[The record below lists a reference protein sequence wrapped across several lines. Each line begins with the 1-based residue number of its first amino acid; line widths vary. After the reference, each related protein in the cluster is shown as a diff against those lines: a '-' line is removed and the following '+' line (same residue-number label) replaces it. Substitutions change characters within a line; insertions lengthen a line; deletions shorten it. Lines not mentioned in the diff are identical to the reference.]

1 MKKII
6 VAAVAAMMAIIV
18 PSSCS
23 RKPQASATADIS
35 QQQLM
40 ERAAELCQYI
50 PDHELREGSEAYLTK
65 DFYAVLDTMFNHL
78 PEHEAMDH
86 EWLYYFVTG
95 NGGTIADYEVASVDI
110 TDATHA
116 TATIKV
122 RQKWEDGS
130 FDETTDIEE
139 HQLMMELV
147 DDQWLLAD
155 FDNHK
160 ADCIRHIAETR

>member
-6 VAAVAAMMAIIV
+6 VVAVAAMMAIIV

-23 RKPQASATADIS
+23 HKPQASATADIS

-40 ERAAELCQYI
+40 ERAAEFCQYI
-50 PDHELREGSEAYLTK
+50 PDHQLREEAQAYLTH

-78 PEHEAMDH
+78 HEHEAMDH

-147 DDQWLLAD
+147 DDQWLVAD

>member
-6 VAAVAAMMAIIV
+6 VVAVAAMMAIIV

-23 RKPQASATADIS
+23 HKPQASATADIS

-50 PDHELREGSEAYLTK
+50 PDHQLREGAQAYLTH
-65 DFYAVLDTMFNHL
+65 DFFAVLDTMFNHL

-95 NGGTIADYEVASVDI
+95 NGGTIADYEVASIDI

-147 DDQWLLAD
+147 DNQWLLAD
-155 FDNHK
+155 LDNHK